1 MRFRIV
7 LVVFFGLYSCAQ
19 PERNCKKFQTG
30 SFEFSSISSN
40 GDTLKTFF
48 TRTNKIE
55 VDYFNNE
62 TDSSYVNWVS
72 ECECVLKKVNPK
84 NLFEKKPIQ
93 MKILSTS
100 ENQYVFEYSF
110 VGDNEN
116 KNRGKAKKLTDS
128 IIVKGY

>member
-1 MRFRIV
+1 MRFMIV

-72 ECECVLKKVNPK
+72 ECECVLKKVKPK

-100 ENQYVFEYSF
+100 EDQYVFEYSF

>member
-1 MRFRIV
+1 MRFRIA
-7 LVVFFGLYSCAQ
+7 LVVFFGLCSCVQ
-19 PERNCKKFQTG
+19 TERNCKKFQTG

-55 VDYFNNE
+55 VDYFNNV

-72 ECECVLKKVNPK
+72 ECECILKKVNPK
-84 NLFEKKPIQ
+84 NLSEKKSIQ

-110 VGDNEN
+110 VGDSEN

>member
-1 MRFRIV
+1 MRIRIV

>member
-1 MRFRIV
+1 MRFRIA
-7 LVVFFGLYSCAQ
+7 LVVFFGLCSCVQ
-19 PERNCKKFQTG
+19 TERNCKKFQTG

-55 VDYFNNE
+55 VDYFNNV

-72 ECECVLKKVNPK
+72 ECECVLKKVSPK
-84 NLFEKKPIQ
+84 NLSEKKPIQ

-110 VGDNEN
+110 VGDSEN

>member
-1 MRFRIV
+1 MRFRIA
-7 LVVFFGLYSCAQ
+7 LVVFFGLCSCVQ
-19 PERNCKKFQTG
+19 TERNCKKFQTG

-55 VDYFNNE
+55 VDYFNNV

-72 ECECVLKKVNPK
+72 ECECILKKVNPK
-84 NLFEKKPIQ
+84 NLSEKKSIQ

-100 ENQYVFEYSF
+100 ENKYVFEYSF
-110 VGDNEN
+110 VGDSEN

>member
-7 LVVFFGLYSCAQ
+7 LFVFFGLYSCTQ

-72 ECECVLKKVNPK
+72 ECECVLKKVSPK
-84 NLFEKKPIQ
+84 NLSEKKPIQ

-110 VGDNEN
+110 VGDSEN
-116 KNRGKAKKLTDS
+116 KNRGKAKKITDS
-128 IIVKGY
+128 IIIKGY

>member
-1 MRFRIV
+1 MRFMIV

-84 NLFEKKPIQ
+84 NLSEKKPIQ

>member
-1 MRFRIV
+1 MIV

>member
-1 MRFRIV
+1 MRFMIV

-72 ECECVLKKVNPK
+72 ECECILKKVNPK
-84 NLFEKKPIQ
+84 NLSEKKSIQ

>member
-1 MRFRIV
+1 MRFMVV

-84 NLFEKKPIQ
+84 NLSEKKPIQ

>member
-1 MRFRIV
+1 MRFMIV

>member
-1 MRFRIV
+1 MRFMIV

-72 ECECVLKKVNPK
+72 ECECILKKVNPK
-84 NLFEKKPIQ
+84 NLSEKKPIQ

>member
-72 ECECVLKKVNPK
+72 ECECILKKVNPK
-84 NLFEKKPIQ
+84 NLSEKKPIQ

>member
-7 LVVFFGLYSCAQ
+7 LVLFFGLYSCAQ

>member
-1 MRFRIV
+1 
-7 LVVFFGLYSCAQ
+7 
-19 PERNCKKFQTG
+19 
-30 SFEFSSISSN
+30 
-40 GDTLKTFF
+40 
-48 TRTNKIE
+48 
-55 VDYFNNE
+55 
-62 TDSSYVNWVS
+62 
-72 ECECVLKKVNPK
+72 
-84 NLFEKKPIQ
+84 